1 VKEIRYSKH
10 LQIKLALRNMPG
22 ELATDIYRDAYERF
36 SDKQTGYMVAVKRVQ
51 IYGHQRE
58 VMIAYEEEGETVV
71 IITVHPLK
79 KAQKENRIATGR
91 WVKL

>member
-10 LQIKLALRNMPG
+10 LQTKLTLRTIPG
-22 ELATDIYRDAYERF
+22 ELATDIYRDADERF
-36 SDKQTGYMVAVKRVQ
+36 SDKQTGYMVAVKQVE

-58 VMIAYEEEGETVV
+58 VMIAYEEDDETVV

-79 KAQKENRIATGR
+79 KGQKENRIATGR

>member
-1 VKEIRYSKH
+1 MKEIRYSKH
-10 LQIKLALRNMPG
+10 LETRLALRSISV
-22 ELATDIYRDAYERF
+22 ELPANIYRDAAQRF
-36 SDKQTGYMVAVKRVQ
+36 SDKQTGYMVAVKQVQ

-58 VMIAYEEEGETVV
+58 IMIAYEERDKAVV

-79 KAQKENRIATGR
+79 KGQKENRIATGR

>member
-10 LQIKLALRNMPG
+10 LQTKLALRSIPV
-22 ELATDIYRDAYERF
+22 ELATDIYSDPDERF
-36 SDKQTGYMVAVKRVQ
+36 SDKQTGYMVAVKQVR

-58 VMIAYEEEGETVV
+58 VMIAYEEKGEAAV
-71 IITVHPLK
+71 IITAHPLK
-79 KAQKENRIATGR
+79 KGQKENRIATGR

>member
-1 VKEIRYSKH
+1 
-10 LQIKLALRNMPG
+10 
-22 ELATDIYRDAYERF
+22 
-36 SDKQTGYMVAVKRVQ
+36 MVAVKQVE

-79 KAQKENRIATGR
+79 KGQKENRVVTGR

>member
-1 VKEIRYSKH
+1 MKEIRYSKH
-10 LQIKLALRNMPG
+10 LQTKLALRNIPG
-22 ELATDIYRDAYERF
+22 ELATDIYREAHDRF
-36 SDKQTGYMVAVKRVQ
+36 SDKQTGYMVAVEQAQ

-58 VMIAYEEEGETVV
+58 VMIAYEEKGETVV

-79 KAQKENRIATGR
+79 KGQKENRIATGR

>member
-1 VKEIRYSKH
+1 MRKIP
-10 LQIKLALRNMPG
+10 A
-22 ELATDIYRDAYERF
+22 ELPANIYRDADERF
-36 SDKQTGYMVAVKRVQ
+36 SDKQTGYMVAVKQVQ

-58 VMIAYEEEGETVV
+58 IMITYEERDKAVV

-79 KAQKENRIATGR
+79 KGQKENRMATGR

>member
-1 VKEIRYSKH
+1 MKDIHYSKH
-10 LQIKLALRNMPG
+10 LQTKLTLRNIPV
-22 ELATDIYRDAYERF
+22 ELATDIYRDADERF
-36 SDKQTGYMVAVKRVQ
+36 SDKQTGYMVAVKQVE

-79 KAQKENRIATGR
+79 KGQKENRVVTGR

>member
-1 VKEIRYSKH
+1 MKGVRYSKH
-10 LQIKLALRNMPG
+10 LQSRLALRKIPD
-22 ELATDIYRDAYERF
+22 ELPANIYRDANERF
-36 SDKQTGYMVAVKRVQ
+36 NDKQTGYMVAVKQVQ

-58 VMIAYEEEGETVV
+58 VMIAYEEQGEAVV

-79 KAQKENRIATGR
+79 KGQKENRITIGR